1 MAKERKYIYLE
12 RIMQRAPLRAKEGTY
27 SWKIGNSTYGVSD
40 AIERLLVYALYV
52 GHPNYNFFELA
63 RLNLPKKVVNN
74 TSPELLRSSFADDH
88 PLIELIDYDYDM
100 IPTYADEV
108 QGLWLDGDGKKWS
121 FWISATDE
129 RDMLSKLKSTNPLH
143 ECKAV
148 LKASASRYGMNFDDK
163 TIDSAVISFFLQH
176 GIDAM
181 KIFSKYN
188 FVVPKVQVVQQQY
201 HAQGNWYGR
210 PNKSDE
216 RAGIAGVIGILLVLV
231 IIGLWIAV
239 FCKVELNVLVLP
251 LFTICYNAASLVYIG
266 ECGEKQDSLGTF
278 FLAFCLANI
287 VTSIVAFIMASS
299 VNMVFVAAMN
309 LILPAI
315 CARRRG
321 FGSA

>member
-12 RIMQRAPLRAKEGTY
+12 HIMQRTPLRAKEGIY
-27 SWKIGNSTYGVSD
+27 SWKIGDSTYGVSD

-74 TSPELLRSSFADDH
+74 ISPELLRSSFADDH
-88 PLIELIDYDYDM
+88 PLIELIDYDYGM
-100 IPTYADEV
+100 IPTYADAI
-108 QGLWLDGDGKKWS
+108 QGLWVDGDGKKWS
-121 FWISATDE
+121 FWITAADE
-129 RDMLSKLKSTNPLH
+129 RDMLSRLKSANPLQ
-143 ECKAV
+143 ECKSV
-148 LKASASRYGMNFDDK
+148 LKTAALRYGMNFDDK

-176 GIDAM
+176 GIDDM
-181 KIFSKYN
+181 KIFSRYN
-188 FVVPKVQVVQQQY
+188 VVAPKVQVVQQQY
-201 HAQGNWYGR
+201 HAQGNRSRR
-210 PNKSDE
+210 PSKSDE
-216 RAGIAGVIGILLVLV
+216 RAGIAGIIGIILVLV

-239 FCKVELNVLVLP
+239 FCKVELNVFVLP
-251 LFTICYNAASLVYIG
+251 LFTICYNEASLVYIG

-287 VTSIVAFIMASS
+287 VTSIVAFCMDSGG
-299 VNMVFVAAMN
+299 NMIFVAAMN